1 LQNKEIIQLAL
12 KIVRGT
18 YINFDFTK
26 TFTENSSIY
35 RFTNEN
41 ITNYFHHLKNKEK
54 VLSVIGSGNQI
65 LNTILGGTRK
75 IDCFDISVFPEY
87 YLFLQLASVV
97 ALEKEDYFHYFLSE
111 DRDILFS
118 DYFYDKIRDKLNGK
132 YKDFWDYLYMLDDG
146 YDIYNSLLFR
156 QDFYSKEFAI
166 KYNPFLQEDNYN
178 KLKEILTTKNIQ
190 INPIVANVITDKFD
204 DKYNLIILS
213 NILYYYFNIKD
224 AAEFLKSNFLL
235 ADGGEIIGYLYN
247 LSDEKTNI
255 FNDLLKP
262 NGYIE
267 NIGDNKLLVL
277 KKLD

>member
-1 LQNKEIIQLAL
+1 MQNKEIIQLAL

-118 DYFYDKIRDKLNGK
+118 DYFYDRIRDILNGK

>member
-1 LQNKEIIQLAL
+1 MQNKEIIQLAL